1 MAENGSGQDQKLPE
15 DARLA
20 SLEERL
26 RQAQAEEAIRTG
38 QARKGA
44 DRNEQ
49 LGNRVL
55 SYLIGGLAGGAL
67 IGWLFDSWLG
77 TSPLLLILLLVLG
90 TVGGFWNIIRISTQ
104 RPD

>member
-1 MAENGSGQDQKLPE
+1 MTEDSSGPGPTPE

-26 RQAQAEEAIRTG
+26 RQAQHDEAVRTG
-38 QARKGA
+38 RNAAPA

-55 SYLIGGLAGGAL
+55 SYLIGGMGGGAV
-67 IGWLFDSWLG
+67 IGWALDQLFGTGPWFLLGLLFLG
-77 TSPLLLILLLVLG
+77 TAA
-90 TVGGFWNIIRISTQ
+90 GFWNIVKLSNR
-104 RPD
+104 RP

>member
-1 MAENGSGQDQKLPE
+1 MTEDSSGPGPLPE

-26 RQAQAEEAIRTG
+26 RQAQHDEAVRTG
-38 QARKGA
+38 QLSDPA

-55 SYLIGGLAGGAL
+55 SYLIGGMGGGAV
-67 IGWLFDSWLG
+67 IGWALDQLLG
-77 TSPLLLILLLVLG
+77 TGPWLLLVLLFLG
-90 TVGGFWNIIRISTQ
+90 TAAGFWNIVKLSTR
-104 RPD
+104 RP